1 MQREDLQVRADRT
14 VTNDRLVLRGWAD
27 ADVEPFAELCADPRV
42 MEHFP
47 APLSSAES
55 LALLKKDGQNW
66 DRDGFGLWAVELT
79 DLAPTGPAAF
89 IGFSGLARCDW
100 LAPGAVEVGW
110 RLAAEHWGH
119 GYAPEAATL
128 ALAEAFLNLRL
139 DEVVSFTVPA
149 NTRSQRVMEKIGMV
163 REPDRDFDHPRVD
176 PVRYPH
182 LVRHVVWSITRADWL
197 ALHADHV

>member
-1 MQREDLQVRADRT
+1 MFAPSIRT
-14 VTNDRLVLRGWAD
+14 DRLVLRRWAT
-27 ADVEPFAELCADPRV
+27 ADVEPFAQICADPQV

-47 APLSSAES
+47 APLSPAES
-55 LALLKKDGQNW
+55 LALLKKVTLAW

-89 IGFSGLARCDW
+89 IGYTGLAPCDW

-119 GYAPEAATL
+119 GYAPEAATH
-128 ALAEAFLNLRL
+128 ALAAAFLDLRL

-149 NTRSQRVMEKIGMV
+149 NVRSQRVMEKIGMV
-163 REPDRDFDHPRVD
+163 REPARDFDHPLVD
-176 PVRYPH
+176 PVTHPH
-182 LVRHVVWSITRADWL
+182 LVHHVVWSVTRADWL

>member
-1 MQREDLQVRADRT
+1 VESTPAQTVRGE
-14 VTNDRLVLRGWAD
+14 RLHLRKWAS
-27 ADVEPFAELCADPRV
+27 ADVEPFAHLCADPRV
-42 MEHFP
+42 MAHFP
-47 APLSSAES
+47 APLSPAES
-55 LALLKKDGQNW
+55 LELSERVDRNW

-89 IGFSGLARCDW
+89 IGYTGLARCDW
-100 LAPGAVEVGW
+100 LAPDAVEVGW

-128 ALAEAFLNLRL
+128 ALAVAFLDQRL

-149 NTRSQRVMEKIGMV
+149 NAQSQRVMEKIGMV
-163 REPDRDFDHPRVD
+163 REPARDFDHPHVD
-176 PVRYPH
+176 PVAHPH
-182 LVRHVVWSITRADWL
+182 LVRHVVWSITRAEWL

>member
-1 MQREDLQVRADRT
+1 MRNAAVATSNRSHRLRLRTWEEADR
-14 VTNDRLVLRGWAD
+14 R
-27 ADVEPFAELCADPRV
+27 PFAELCADPRV

-47 APLSSAES
+47 YVLSAAES
-55 LALLKKDGQNW
+55 DAFVDHVVQAW
-66 DRDGFGLWAVELT
+66 DRDGFGLWAMELT
-79 DLAPTGPAAF
+79 GLAPTGPARF
-89 IGFSGLARCDW
+89 VGYTGLARCDW

-119 GYAPEAATL
+119 GYAPEAATS
-128 ALAEAFLNLRL
+128 ALAVAFLDLQL

-149 NTRSQRVMEKIGMV
+149 NTRSQRVMEKVGMV

-176 PVRYPH
+176 PVTHPH
-182 LVRHVVWSITRADWL
+182 LVRHVLWSVTRADWL

>member
-1 MQREDLQVRADRT
+1 MRNVVGSTARQS
-14 VTNDRLVLRGWAD
+14 DRLRLRAWVTTD
-27 ADVEPFAELCADPRV
+27 REPFARMCADPRV

-47 APLSSAES
+47 SVLSAAES
-55 LALLKKDGQNW
+55 AAFVDMVDQAW
-66 DRDGFGLWAVELT
+66 ERDGFGLWAVELT
-79 DLAPTGPAAF
+79 DLAPTGPAPF
-89 IGFSGLARCDW
+89 VGYTGLARCDW
-100 LAPGAVEVGW
+100 LEPGAVEVGW

-119 GYAPEAATL
+119 GYAPEAATH
-128 ALAEAFLNLRL
+128 ALAVAFLDLGL

-176 PVRYPH
+176 PVAHPH
-182 LVRHVVWSITRADWL
+182 LVHHVLWSVARDDWL

>member
-1 MQREDLQVRADRT
+1 MSDDHAPTIRT
-14 VTNDRLVLRGWAD
+14 DRLVLRRWAH

-47 APLSSAES
+47 APLSPAES
-55 LALLKKDGQNW
+55 AASVDHVLQAW
-66 DRDGFGLWAVELT
+66 DDDGFGLWAVGLT
-79 DLAPTGPAAF
+79 DLAPTGPAPF
-89 IGFSGLARCDW
+89 VGYTGLARCDW

-110 RLAAEHWGH
+110 RLAYEHWGH
-119 GYAPEAATL
+119 GYAPEAATH
-128 ALAEAFLNLRL
+128 ALASAFLDLGL

-149 NTRSQRVMEKIGMV
+149 NARSQRVMEKVGMV

-182 LVRHVVWSITRADWL
+182 LVRHVLWSVTRADWL